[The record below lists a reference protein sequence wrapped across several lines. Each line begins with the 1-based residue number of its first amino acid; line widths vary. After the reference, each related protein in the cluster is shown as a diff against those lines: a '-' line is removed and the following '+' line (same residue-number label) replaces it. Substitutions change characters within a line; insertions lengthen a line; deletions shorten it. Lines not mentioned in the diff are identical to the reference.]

1 MEQDCQGQVLSA
13 HAYGLEESPMLSTAF
28 PSSFYMIWSAQLH
41 RARLPQL
48 PHLILATLLS
58 SAFLGHTREAPPY
71 LKPLHL
77 LFSVKD
83 ALPYN
88 TSMASPRRTPALL
101 SGLRCSNQSIP
112 TSNLHPFPCVLF
124 HCRFPLL
131 FHSYDTEHIYFF
143 HAFTICFLPLRCRFM
158 RTGTGFA
165 FFLLNPS
172 TLNTAWYT
180 ADSQ

>member
-28 PSSFYMIWSAQLH
+28 PSSFYMICSAQLH

-88 TSMASPRRTPALL
+88 TSMASPRRTPALFP
-101 SGLRCSNQSIP
+101 GLRCSNQSIP